1 VNYSCSEAILF
12 RLSQYTMKLLSLIP
26 PILLSFAVDT
36 SQTIVRVEAFQQS
49 LPSPLIKQKK
59 RTHNFAV
66 SLDKSKTSDDE
77 SKADAQR
84 RKTIFGSAVA
94 GLTSFLGGIGGS
106 TKAAAAAAIDD
117 NEKPLADYPMRRLR
131 LPKGGLGRQYVI
143 IQVYIEGN
151 GPYDFMLDSGLTTEM
166 ITPREYDV

>member
-1 VNYSCSEAILF
+1 
-12 RLSQYTMKLLSLIP
+12 MKLL

-36 SQTIVRVEAFQQS
+36 SQSIVRVAAFQQS

-59 RTHNFAV
+59 RTHNFAI
-66 SLDKSKTSDDE
+66 SLDKSKSSDDE

-94 GLTSFLGGIGGS
+94 GLTSFLGGGGGS
-106 TKAAAAAAIDD
+106 TKAAAASAAVDD
-117 NEKPLADYPMRRLR
+117 NKKPLADYPMRRLK
-131 LPKGGLGRQYVI
+131 LPKGGLGREYVI

>member
-1 VNYSCSEAILF
+1 
-12 RLSQYTMKLLSLIP
+12 MKLLLSLIP
-26 PILLSFAVDT
+26 HILLSFAVDNIDQ
-36 SQTIVRVEAFQQS
+36 SIVRVAAFQQS

-59 RTHNFAV
+59 RTHNFAI
-66 SLDKSKTSDDE
+66 SLIDKSKSSDDE

-84 RKTIFGSAVA
+84 RKTIFGSAVV
-94 GLTSFLGGIGGS
+94 GLTSFLGGGGGS
-106 TKAAAAAAIDD
+106 TKAAASVVDD

-131 LPKGGLGRQYVI
+131 LPKGGLGREYVI

-166 ITPREYDV
+166 ITPRECFV

>member
-1 VNYSCSEAILF
+1 
-12 RLSQYTMKLLSLIP
+12 MKLLP
-26 PILLSFAVDT
+26 VLLSFAVDNT
-36 SQTIVRVEAFQQS
+36 SQSIVRVAAFQQS
-49 LPSPLIKQKK
+49 LPPSPLIKQKK
-59 RTHNFAV
+59 RTHNFAI
-66 SLDKSKTSDDE
+66 SLDKSISSDDE

-84 RKTIFGSAVA
+84 RKTIFGSAVT
-94 GLTSFLGGIGGS
+94 GLTSFLGGGGGS
-106 TKAAAAAAIDD
+106 TKAAAASAAVDD

-131 LPKGGLGRQYVI
+131 LPKGGLGREYVI

>member
-1 VNYSCSEAILF
+1 MSSFSTQFV
-12 RLSQYTMKLLSLIP
+12 YTMKLLSLIA
-26 PILLSFAVDT
+26 PILLSFAVDI
-36 SQTIVRVEAFQQS
+36 SQTVRVAAFQQS

-59 RTHNFAV
+59 RKHNFAIV
-66 SLDKSKTSDDE
+66 DKSKSSDDE

-94 GLTSFLGGIGGS
+94 GLTSFLGGGGGS
-106 TKAAAAAAIDD
+106 TKAAAASSAVDD
-117 NEKPLADYPMRRLR
+117 NEKPLADYPMRRLK
-131 LPKGGLGRQYVI
+131 LPKGGLGREYVI